1 MSSDHARLTRFER
14 MLSLVTRVAPG
25 EGRTAFLFFLHG
37 FLLLA
42 SYQVV
47 KALRE
52 AFMLTKFS
60 AETRAY
66 AVAGMALVLM
76 LVVPLYG
83 RLRHHLHG
91 ADLLR
96 AVTLF
101 FVATLPLFALLT
113 HYQVSIAFAFFIW
126 VGIYGVMV
134 VSQMWAYAADSF
146 NVKSGQRLFVVIML
160 GANLG
165 ALAGAKVTQ
174 VAVAALSPMGLMVL
188 ATCTLGATLFLAK
201 PERDAIPAASR
212 AVEIERSRPVPKLL
226 GGIGLVLRDRYLLH
240 MALFVVLLNWINSTG
255 EFILADFVK
264 ADAVARVAESGGAL
278 DLGTLITEFYGSFN
292 FWVTL
297 ISLLMQLFLVSRIY
311 HLVGVR
317 GGLLVQPVIV
327 ALGYALLV
335 FGPMLGGFIPFFYL
349 IRRLKFAENSV
360 DYSLMN
366 TTRQALYLPVDRDS
380 KYDGKIAIDTF
391 FWRFGDLIQAV
402 GIFIGLHLLDW
413 EAREFCSGDTRA
425 GAGMDCARGR
435 DGTRLQP
442 QGERERR
449 ACGARGG
456 RAHSGPAL
464 CAGRVVHA
472 PGRADGVLRRGT
484 RRRAGAEGPPRRWAP
499 IAALDAVQ
507 CPAAGFRRQGA
518 VERRDTGTAH
528 HGRRLQPRRARG
540 AQHVRGKARDA
551 LTAQTPSAGTTAI
564 SPSSTRSSSLFNS
577 RCTSRIS
584 DLVRPI

>member
-165 ALAGAKVTQ
+165 ALAGAKLTQ
-174 VAVAALSPMGLMVL
+174 VAVAALSPMGLMIL

-278 DLGTLITEFYGSFN
+278 DLGTLITEFYGNFN

-366 TTRQALYLPVDRDS
+366 TTRQALYLPVDRNS

-413 EAREFCSGDTRA
+413 EARNFAVVTLVLA
-425 GAGMDCARGR
+425 LAWIALAVVMGR
-435 DGTRLQP
+435 DYSRKAS
-442 QGERERR
+442 EN
-449 ACGARGG
+449 A
-456 RAHSGPAL
+456 
-464 CAGRVVHA
+464 VHVA
-472 PGRADGVLRRGT
+472 P
-484 RRRAGAEGPPRRWAP
+484 E
-499 IAALDAVQ
+499 
-507 CPAAGFRRQGA
+507 A
-518 VERRDTGTAH
+518 VERIPDLLYAPGESFMHPVAPTAFYDAEPGDVLVLKAHRDDGH
-528 HGRRLQPRRARG
+528 RLPHWMRFNVRLQAF
-540 AQHVRGKARDA
+540 VGKAP
-551 LTAQTPSAGTTAI
+551 LNVETPELRITVVASNLDGLEAR
-564 SPSSTRSSSLFNS
+564 STFVAR
-577 RCTSRIS
+577 RVTR
-584 DLVRPI
+584 